1 MTTQTTAKTGLE
13 KAREVAKNI
22 KGSVPAA
29 PEKTAEKVNK
39 DLKPE
44 TPKVFTGG
52 TFGKFTIR
60 KAQRSNA
67 KLRIGL
73 AGPSGSGK
81 TYSALL
87 LAHGLASWEE
97 IAIIDTENGSAD
109 LYSDLGAYNVLTL
122 EKPFHPERYVEAIN
136 AAISA
141 GMKVII
147 IDSIS
152 HEWSGEGG
160 ALQLQEQL
168 GGRFQDW
175 AKVTPLHNKFVR
187 TIIDSPVH
195 MITTVRSKTDYA
207 MSQDGGKSKV
217 QKVGL
222 KPETREG
229 FEYEMTLSFDLNINN
244 MADVSKDRTGLFK
257 GKAPFVI
264 NEDTGKALLEWTA
277 SGIDYVNEIKKLLVK
292 KGKTQDPILST
303 FKVLSLDELTHAQFK
318 QTITKLETLPDWTPE
333 MQKAKEEQEKKAL
346 EEKQK
351 AEAEAKRIADEKA
364 AQEKEQEIDV
374 DEVDAGIAAMQAER
388 GEQS

>member
-277 SGIDYVNEIKKLLVK
+277 SGVDYVNEIKKLLVK

>member
-29 PEKTAEKVNK
+29 PEKTAEKVNQE
-39 DLKPE
+39 LKAE

-60 KAQRSNA
+60 KAERSNA

-147 IDSIS
+147 VDSIT

-277 SGIDYVNEIKKLLVK
+277 SGIDYVSEIKKLLVK

-303 FKVLSLDELTHAQFK
+303 FKVLSLDELTHAQYK

-333 MQKAKEEQEKKAL
+333 MQKEKEEADKKAL

>member
-147 IDSIS
+147 IDSIT